1 MEVLRKLHEDDVG
14 ESDDVQGTHLFE
26 RREEWV
32 KPFPV
37 EVVLVFGVFAK
48 VVGVNDDVV
57 HMNKNFKVAYII

>member
-26 RREEWV
+26 RREEGV
-32 KPFPV
+32 KSFPV
-37 EVVLVFGVFAK
+37 EVVLVFGMFAK